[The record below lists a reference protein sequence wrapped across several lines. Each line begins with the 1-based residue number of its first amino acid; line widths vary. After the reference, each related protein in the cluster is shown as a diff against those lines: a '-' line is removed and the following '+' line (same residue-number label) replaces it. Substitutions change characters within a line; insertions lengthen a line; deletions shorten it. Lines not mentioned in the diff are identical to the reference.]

1 LLGPSRWRRIVVR
14 ALQDLVHSWG
24 SRLPDWSACDTLTGL
39 RLFEESGLGRGETM
53 DANIIGLIIQLAAG
67 LIGGTV
73 VGSRM
78 ENVTLGGLGNAVAGA
93 LGGLG
98 GGWILGALVPELSG
112 ESMDLGTIIGQVV
125 SSGAGGALLT
135 IIAGLIKSALT
146 DR

>member
-1 LLGPSRWRRIVVR
+1 
-14 ALQDLVHSWG
+14 
-24 SRLPDWSACDTLTGL
+24 
-39 RLFEESGLGRGETM
+39 M